1 MAEQS
6 PSQVINDW
14 VAAAQSNDTPKN
26 KATKIATLYVPDTA
40 TEKAALCA
48 TEGIIQGQ
56 SYISADYEAQFT
68 AGWVL
73 KGISNQSI
81 NQATA
86 SNWAW
91 AYGQWTGSVPNPNS
105 NPPVKEPT
113 ILQLQGCWSILFVN
127 QPTSSNPQNWLIQQ
141 HTIVTNPVPPDPL
154 AQPQS
159 AR

>member
-56 SYISADYEAQFT
+56 PYISADYEAQFT

-81 NQATA
+81 NQGTANQGTA

-91 AYGQWTGSVPNPNS
+91 AYGQWTGTVPNPNP
-105 NPPVKEPT
+105 NPPVKEP
-113 ILQLQGCWSILFVN
+113 
-127 QPTSSNPQNWLIQQ
+127 
-141 HTIVTNPVPPDPL
+141 
-154 AQPQS
+154 
-159 AR
+159 